1 MCVKS
6 NSVFFLKRNRKVTEK
21 ETAQEIRSTRVIN
34 SFTDKE
40 LLSGSRLQISLL
52 ISFDRLNYTSWMHIP
67 EGCLG
72 TRGEK
77 KKKKAEHIR
86 APTQAHTVEWLE
98 LQTSA
103 VFSSCEDISRKKKR
117 RDRKNWMNPRKTSA
131 KRKLRSGKA
140 AKQQLT
146 HSALCFM
153 STTKVT
159 ECRKINVINLGA
171 IKYVRIH

>member
-1 MCVKS
+1 M
-6 NSVFFLKRNRKVTEK
+6 TEK

-77 KKKKAEHIR
+77 KKKAKHIR
-86 APTQAHTVEWLE
+86 APTQAHTVE
-98 LQTSA
+98 
-103 VFSSCEDISRKKKR
+103 
-117 RDRKNWMNPRKTSA
+117 
-131 KRKLRSGKA
+131 
-140 AKQQLT
+140 
-146 HSALCFM
+146 
-153 STTKVT
+153 
-159 ECRKINVINLGA
+159 
-171 IKYVRIH
+171 

>member
-1 MCVKS
+1 M
-6 NSVFFLKRNRKVTEK
+6 TEK

-77 KKKKAEHIR
+77 KKAKHIR
-86 APTQAHTVEWLE
+86 APTQAHTVE
-98 LQTSA
+98 
-103 VFSSCEDISRKKKR
+103 
-117 RDRKNWMNPRKTSA
+117 
-131 KRKLRSGKA
+131 
-140 AKQQLT
+140 
-146 HSALCFM
+146 
-153 STTKVT
+153 
-159 ECRKINVINLGA
+159 
-171 IKYVRIH
+171 